1 MTAGTAVP
9 VLAVTSSSDNYQLT
23 ETEFGGGSALNSC
36 SGQYC
41 AKASIGDMTSEA
53 PESSA
58 SFNEQTG
65 SDPLIEVIIDPGES
79 NLGVLTTEQ
88 TATKTTV
95 VRVRNHMSGGG
106 YLLQI
111 IGDPP
116 KFEGH
121 TLKTPPTP
129 TASKAGEEQFAI
141 NVAANTAPAV
151 GELPLQVPADQTIF
165 GVAAEN
171 YNVSNMFMYNSGD
184 TVARGLTETGRTDY
198 TISMIVNIAS
208 STPAGRYSGD
218 FMAMVIPAF

>member
-1 MTAGTAVP
+1 
-9 VLAVTSSSDNYQLT
+9 
-23 ETEFGGGSALNSC
+23 
-36 SGQYC
+36 
-41 AKASIGDMTSEA
+41 
-53 PESSA
+53 
-58 SFNEQTG
+58 
-65 SDPLIEVIIDPGES
+65 
-79 NLGVLTTEQ
+79 
-88 TATKTTV
+88 
-95 VRVRNHMSGGG
+95 MSGGG

-151 GELPLQVPADQTIF
+151 GALPLQVPADQTIF

-208 STPAGRYSGD
+208 STPAGHYSGD